1 MTQTPAPNPALRH
14 FLVDTD
20 LTPAEQSEVLDMAQ
34 AMKADRSQ
42 HFNLFQLI
50 GNLFSELMKSFVS
63 LFVISI
69 LAAGVIYIL
78 WLLFEEIT
86 A

>member
-1 MTQTPAPNPALRH
+1 MSHLYEYGPYVFLAVWICVALYKTLQH
-14 FLVDTD
+14 F
-20 LTPAEQSEVLDMAQ
+20 Q
-34 AMKADRSQ
+34 AMKADRSE

-50 GNLFSELMKSFVS
+50 GNLFSELIKSFVS
-63 LFVISI
+63 LVVLSV
-69 LAAGVIYIL
+69 LAAGVIYIV

>member
-1 MTQTPAPNPALRH
+1 MSFLLQYGPYLFLAVWVCVALYKTLQH
-14 FLVDTD
+14 F
-20 LTPAEQSEVLDMAQ
+20 Q

-42 HFNLFQLI
+42 QFNLFQLI
-50 GNLFSELMKSFVS
+50 GNLFSELLRSFVS
-63 LFVISI
+63 LFVLSV

-78 WLLFEEIT
+78 WLVFEEIT

>member
-1 MTQTPAPNPALRH
+1 MSYLYEYGPYVFLAVWICVALYKTLQH
-14 FLVDTD
+14 F
-20 LTPAEQSEVLDMAQ
+20 Q

-50 GNLFSELMKSFVS
+50 GNLFSELIKSFVS
-63 LFVISI
+63 LVVLSV
-69 LAAGVIYIL
+69 LAAGVLYIL
-78 WLLFEEIT
+78 ILLFEEIT

>member
-1 MTQTPAPNPALRH
+1 MSFLLQYGPYLFLAVWVCVALYKTLQH
-14 FLVDTD
+14 FK
-20 LTPAEQSEVLDMAQ
+20 

-50 GNLFSELMKSFVS
+50 GNLFSELIKSFVS
-63 LFVISI
+63 LVVLSV
-69 LAAGVIYIL
+69 LAAGVLYIL
-78 WLLFEEIT
+78 ILLFEEIT

>member
-1 MTQTPAPNPALRH
+1 MSFLPQYGPYLFLAVWVCVALYKTLQH
-14 FLVDTD
+14 F
-20 LTPAEQSEVLDMAQ
+20 Q

-50 GNLFSELMKSFVS
+50 GNLFSELIKSFVS
-63 LFVISI
+63 LVVLSV
-69 LAAGVIYIL
+69 LAAGVLYIL
-78 WLLFEEIT
+78 ILLFEEIT

>member
-1 MTQTPAPNPALRH
+1 MSCLYEHGPYLFLAVWICIALYKT
-14 FLVDTD
+14 L
-20 LTPAEQSEVLDMAQ
+20 QNYQ

-42 HFNLFQLI
+42 RFNLFQLI
-50 GNLFSELMKSFVS
+50 GNLFSELIRSFVTLVVLS
-63 LFVISI
+63 V

-78 WLLFEEIT
+78 ILLFEEIT

>member
-1 MTQTPAPNPALRH
+1 MSFLLQYGPYLFLAVWVCVALYKTLKH
-14 FLVDTD
+14 F
-20 LTPAEQSEVLDMAQ
+20 Q

-42 HFNLFQLI
+42 QFNLFQLI
-50 GNLFSELMKSFVS
+50 GNLFSELIKSFVS
-63 LFVISI
+63 LFVLSV

-78 WLLFEEIT
+78 WLVFEEIT

>member
-1 MTQTPAPNPALRH
+1 MSFLFQYGPYLFLAAWVCLALYKTLRH
-14 FLVDTD
+14 F
-20 LTPAEQSEVLDMAQ
+20 Q

-42 HFNLFQLI
+42 QFNLFQLI
-50 GNLFSELMKSFVS
+50 GNLFSELLRSFVS
-63 LFVISI
+63 LFVLSV

-78 WLLFEEIT
+78 WLVFEEIT

>member
-1 MTQTPAPNPALRH
+1 MSHLYEYGPYLFLAVWICVALYKTVQH
-14 FLVDTD
+14 F
-20 LTPAEQSEVLDMAQ
+20 Q

-50 GNLFSELMKSFVS
+50 GKLFSELIRSFVS
-63 LFVISI
+63 LVVLCV
-69 LAAGVIYIL
+69 LAAGVLYIL
-78 WLLFEEIT
+78 ILLFEEIT

>member
-1 MTQTPAPNPALRH
+1 MSYLFQYGPYLFLAVWICVALYKTLRH
-14 FLVDTD
+14 F
-20 LTPAEQSEVLDMAQ
+20 Q

-50 GNLFSELMKSFVS
+50 GNLFSELIKSFVS
-63 LFVISI
+63 LVVLSV
-69 LAAGVIYIL
+69 LAAGALYIL
-78 WLLFEEIT
+78 ILLFEEIT

>member
-1 MTQTPAPNPALRH
+1 MSNLYEYGPYGCLAVWICVALYKTLQH
-14 FLVDTD
+14 FK
-20 LTPAEQSEVLDMAQ
+20 

-50 GNLFSELMKSFVS
+50 GNLFSELIKSFVS
-63 LFVISI
+63 LVVLSV
-69 LAAGVIYIL
+69 LAAGVLYIL
-78 WLLFEEIT
+78 ILLFEEIT

>member
-1 MTQTPAPNPALRH
+1 MSYLYQYGPYLFLAVWVCVALYKTLQN
-14 FLVDTD
+14 F
-20 LTPAEQSEVLDMAQ
+20 Q

-50 GNLFSELMKSFVS
+50 GNLFSELIKSFVTLVVLS
-63 LFVISI
+63 V

-78 WLLFEEIT
+78 ILLFEEIT

>member
-1 MTQTPAPNPALRH
+1 MSHLFQYGPYLFLAVWICVALYKTLRH
-14 FLVDTD
+14 F
-20 LTPAEQSEVLDMAQ
+20 Q

-50 GNLFSELMKSFVS
+50 GNLFSELIKSFVS
-63 LFVISI
+63 LVVLSV
-69 LAAGVIYIL
+69 LAAGALYIL
-78 WLLFEEIT
+78 ILLFEEIT

>member
-1 MTQTPAPNPALRH
+1 MSYLYQYGPYLFLAVWVCIALYKTLQN
-14 FLVDTD
+14 F
-20 LTPAEQSEVLDMAQ
+20 Q

-50 GNLFSELMKSFVS
+50 GNLFSELFRSFVS
-63 LFVISI
+63 LFVLSV

-78 WLLFEEIT
+78 WLVFEEIT

>member
-1 MTQTPAPNPALRH
+1 MSYLYQYGPYLFLAVWVCAALYKTLQN
-14 FLVDTD
+14 F
-20 LTPAEQSEVLDMAQ
+20 Q

-50 GNLFSELMKSFVS
+50 GNLFSELFRSFVS
-63 LFVISI
+63 LFVLSV

-78 WLLFEEIT
+78 LLVFEEIT

>member
-1 MTQTPAPNPALRH
+1 MSYLFQYGPYVFLAVWICVALYKTLQH
-14 FLVDTD
+14 F
-20 LTPAEQSEVLDMAQ
+20 Q

-50 GNLFSELMKSFVS
+50 GNLFSELIKSFVS
-63 LFVISI
+63 LVVLSV
-69 LAAGVIYIL
+69 LAAGVLYIVI
-78 WLLFEEIT
+78 LLFEEIT